1 MVGGID
7 FAYGWINI
15 TFLDVGMVAI
25 PTGII
30 SAGFVDQYSTIK
42 RRTEYGYEA
51 DMNFIKVRIGDNDKW
66 LGMRIADLDL
76 PEGVIIAI
84 VKRRE
89 EVIIPRGDTVLQ
101 EKDSVVL
108 GALPFEEHEKIIL
121 KEIVLKEQNPWNGM
135 HIRDL
140 DISRHTVIVLIKR
153 RNKALIPKGN
163 MILREGDRI
172 FLYTQQHLPDIN
184 EIDI

>member
-1 MVGGID
+1 MGSLNLKSWENIKQTCDRGTTWQQIWSMHSPFPESLICYPFYHTIYPSFFRHMVGGID
-7 FAYGWINI
+7 LAYGWIWWYLSNH
-15 TFLDVGMVAI
+15 
-25 PTGII
+25 
-30 SAGFVDQYSTIK
+30 
-42 RRTEYGYEA
+42 
-51 DMNFIKVRIGDNDKW
+51 N
-66 LGMRIADLDL
+66 
-76 PEGVIIAI
+76 
-84 VKRRE
+84 RRE
-89 EVIIPRGDTVLQ
+89 VVGNRSHLFGCGYGC
-101 EKDSVVL
+101 DSDGYYFHGICVL

-172 FLYTQQHLPDIN
+172 FLYTQQHLRM
-184 EIDI
+184 